1 MNPSDSAAV
10 VLLGGGHAHALALP
24 LMAGK
29 LPPGRKLILVSDA
42 AQAPYS
48 GMVPGHIAGHYARRE
63 CFINLPRLAEK
74 CGAEFVPDRAVGL
87 DLEKRA
93 VVLEKS
99 GALPFGILSINT
111 GGVPRPQ
118 PECFLPE
125 VDCAVKP
132 VSLFAEWLDE
142 WQGQEQ
148 TESQGQTENKV
159 PAIEGKVAS
168 AGDKVAVIGAGAG
181 GVEVALALNFR
192 ARKRKRRISI
202 TLLDRGDKVIPALP
216 DAARA
221 RILRVL
227 ARNKIATLL
236 SAEAVKREPGVLR
249 LADGRELQVDRA
261 VFATP
266 VGPPLWVRESGLEL
280 DGFGF
285 ISVDAKLQAS
295 RPNVFACGDAA
306 SFAPQ
311 PLPKSGVYA
320 VRQGPH
326 LARNL
331 IAAAAGNDLTDWIPQ
346 PRTLAILSAGEKR
359 AVAARGGWVAEGA
372 WVWRWKNFL
381 DRRFMNRFA

>member
-159 PAIEGKVAS
+159 PAVSEGKVAS

-181 GVEVALALNFR
+181 GSGGCLGAELSRAETQAPNQHNAFGPGRQGYSGASGRR
-192 ARKRKRRISI
+192 ARANPSGSGAKQNHNIVKRR
-202 TLLDRGDKVIPALP
+202 
-216 DAARA
+216 
-221 RILRVL
+221 
-227 ARNKIATLL
+227 
-236 SAEAVKREPGVLR
+236 
-249 LADGRELQVDRA
+249 
-261 VFATP
+261 
-266 VGPPLWVRESGLEL
+266 
-280 DGFGF
+280 
-285 ISVDAKLQAS
+285 
-295 RPNVFACGDAA
+295 
-306 SFAPQ
+306 
-311 PLPKSGVYA
+311 
-320 VRQGPH
+320 
-326 LARNL
+326 
-331 IAAAAGNDLTDWIPQ
+331 
-346 PRTLAILSAGEKR
+346 
-359 AVAARGGWVAEGA
+359 GGQEGA
-372 WVWRWKNFL
+372 G
-381 DRRFMNRFA
+381 RFALGGRAGTAS